1 MTITDVANRLALLE
15 RRCQALEAT
24 VARFEHRL
32 TELDALKQA
41 VGDLRFE
48 IEDMREA

>member
-15 RRCQALEAT
+15 RRCEAVEEAVARLQHRLAELDGMKQALALL
-24 VARFEHRL
+24 RL
-32 TELDALKQA
+32 
-41 VGDLRFE
+41 E

>member
-1 MTITDVANRLALLE
+1 MTITDVANRLAALE
-15 RRCQALEAT
+15 HRCQAVEEA
-24 VARFEHRL
+24 VARLEHRL
-32 TELDALKQA
+32 AELDAVKQA